1 MATKKA
7 AKMKKVMH
15 EFKAGTLKSGSSSG
29 PVVKKRKQ
37 AIAIGLNQARKAM
50 GGPLGIEQLSNDT
63 LKEMGVT
70 HSQLAEFWK
79 AEDLGGALRKV
90 MAELTEQYM
99 GEIMNGDP
107 HAYRAVRAMS
117 ELAKLLGDQELYVRA
132 IRIEFER
139 RFRNGGG

>member
-1 MATKKA
+1 
-7 AKMKKVMH
+7 
-15 EFKAGTLKSGSSSG
+15 
-29 PVVKKRKQ
+29 
-37 AIAIGLNQARKAM
+37 
-50 GGPLGIEQLSNDT
+50 
-63 LKEMGVT
+63 MGVT

-79 AEDLGGALRKV
+79 SEDLGGALRKV

-117 ELAKLLGDQELYVRA
+117 ELAKVLGDQELYVRA